1 MEPRPQ
7 LGHRTALVTGGGR
20 GIGEAVARTLAAAG
34 ASVIVT
40 ARTQS
45 QLDQL
50 VEELRAAGH
59 DAWAVPCD
67 VSDPSSVADMAS
79 AAYGHLDHIDILV
92 NNAGIATSAP
102 LRKQTL
108 DDWNRLMAVNATGTF
123 LCTQAFLPKMMEQ
136 NWGRVVNITS
146 VAGVSGAKYISAYS
160 ASKHAVVGF
169 TRSVAAEAAHRDVTV
184 NAICPGYVDTDMTR
198 QSVER
203 ITASTG
209 MSADEALA
217 AILDTSP
224 QRRLI
229 APEEVASLA
238 LWLCTP
244 NAKSVNGQA
253 IVMDGGGYLG

>member
-1 MEPRPQ
+1 M
-7 LGHRTALVTGGGR
+7 
-20 GIGEAVARTLAAAG
+20 ARTLAAAG
-34 ASVIVT
+34 AAVVAT

-67 VSDPSSVADMAS
+67 VSNPSSVADMVS
-79 AAYGHLDHIDILV
+79 AAYRHLDHVDILV

-102 LRKQTL
+102 LHKQTL
-108 DDWNRLMAVNATGTF
+108 EDWNRLMAVNATGTF

-136 NWGRVVNITS
+136 NWGRVVNIAS

-160 ASKHAVVGF
+160 ASKHATVGF
-169 TRSVAAEAAHRDVTV
+169 TRSVAAEVAHCDVTV

-203 ITASTG
+203 ITSSTG
-209 MSADEALA
+209 MSADDALE

-229 APEEVASLA
+229 APDEVANLT
-238 LWLCTP
+238 LWLCSP
-244 NAKSVNGQA
+244 VAKSVNGQA
-253 IVMDGGGYLG
+253 IVMDGGG

>member
-1 MEPRPQ
+1 M
-7 LGHRTALVTGGGR
+7 TGGGR

-34 ASVIVT
+34 AAIVVT
-40 ARTQS
+40 ARTRS

-50 VEELRAAGH
+50 VEELRASGY

-67 VSDPSSVADMAS
+67 VSDPSSVEDMAS
-79 AAYGHLDHIDILV
+79 AAYRHVDHIDILV
-92 NNAGIATSAP
+92 NNAGIASSAP

-108 DDWNRLMAVNATGTF
+108 EDWNLLMAVNATGTF

-160 ASKHAVVGF
+160 ASKHAAVGF
-169 TRSVAAEAAHRDVTV
+169 TRSVAAEVAHRDITV

-203 ITASTG
+203 ITSSTG
-209 MSADEALA
+209 MSAADALA
-217 AILDTSP
+217 AILETSP
-224 QRRLI
+224 QGRLI

-238 LWLCTP
+238 LWLCTSK
-244 NAKSVNGQA
+244 ARSVNGQA

>member
-1 MEPRPQ
+1 MEPHPQ
-7 LGHRTALVTGGGR
+7 LRHRTAVVTGGGR

-34 ASVIVT
+34 AAIVVT

-59 DAWAVPCD
+59 NAWAVPCD
-67 VSDPSSVADMAS
+67 VSNPSSVADMVS
-79 AAYGHLDHIDILV
+79 AAYRHLDHVDILV

-108 DDWNRLMAVNATGTF
+108 EDWNRLMAVNATGTF

-136 NWGRVVNITS
+136 NWGRVVNIAS

-160 ASKHAVVGF
+160 ASKHATVGF
-169 TRSVAAEAAHRDVTV
+169 TRSVAAEVAHCDVTV

-203 ITASTG
+203 ITSSTG
-209 MSADEALA
+209 MSADDALE

-229 APEEVASLA
+229 APDEVANLT
-238 LWLCTP
+238 LWLCSP
-244 NAKSVNGQA
+244 VAKSVNGQA
-253 IVMDGGGYLG
+253 IVMDGGG